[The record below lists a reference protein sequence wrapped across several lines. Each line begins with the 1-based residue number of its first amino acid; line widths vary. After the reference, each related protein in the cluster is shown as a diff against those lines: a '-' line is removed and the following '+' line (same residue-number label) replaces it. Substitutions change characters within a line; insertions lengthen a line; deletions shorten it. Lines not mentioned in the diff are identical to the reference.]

1 MEIKGIQKVTLL
13 DYPGKVACT
22 VFTGGCNFRC
32 PFCQN
37 SDLVISPALTP
48 TIAGEEI
55 FGFLRKRRGLLD
67 AICISGGEP
76 LLQPDI
82 AEFIMRCREMGYLV
96 KLDTNGSFP
105 DLLQRLIDAKL
116 LNYIAMD
123 IKTAPERYSV
133 LTGVRN
139 IDIGPVLASVD
150 IIRNSGVE
158 HEFRTPISSAS
169 VSGLKAKNVISF
181 NCLSIPVHS
190 SAPDFPLQAKGK
202 CANTFQS
209 FKNIF
214 QPQNCAEY
222 KRRLLFF
229 SGYSMHQF
237 VLTCLQLR
245 DILYAEFMILRIN
258 IGGY

>member
-82 AEFIMRCREMGYLV
+82 AEFILRCREMGYLV

-150 IIRNSGVE
+150 IIRNSRMLSMSFGQQLSTS
-158 HEFRTPISSAS
+158 FIPPPISSAI
-169 VSGLKAKNVISF
+169 GQWLKGEERYF
-181 NCLSIPVHS
+181 PQLLSIRCTHRHR
-190 SAPDFPLQAKGK
+190 AFP
-202 CANTFQS
+202 C
-209 FKNIF
+209 
-214 QPQNCAEY
+214 
-222 KRRLLFF
+222 KRRENARIPFNRSKIYSNRKAARNINAGCF
-229 SGYSMHQF
+229 SSP
-237 VLTCLQLR
+237 
-245 DILYAEFMILRIN
+245 DIRCINLY
-258 IGGY
+258 

>member
-13 DYPGKVACT
+13 DYPGRVACT

-150 IIRNSGVE
+150 IIRNSGVKGE
-158 HEFRTPISSAS
+158 ERYFLQLF
-169 VSGLKAKNVISF
+169 VDSGALIGTGLSPANEGKMREY
-181 NCLSIPVHS
+181 LSIVQKYIPT
-190 SAPDFPLQAKGK
+190 AK
-202 CANTFQS
+202 
-209 FKNIF
+209 
-214 QPQNCAEY
+214 
-222 KRRLLFF
+222 
-229 SGYSMHQF
+229 
-237 VLTCLQLR
+237 LR
-245 DILYAEFMILRIN
+245 GI
-258 IGGY
+258 

>member
-158 HEFRTPISSAS
+158 HEFRTTVVNELQGEERYFLQLFVDSGALIGTGLSPAS
-169 VSGLKAKNVISF
+169 EGKMREY
-181 NCLSIPVHS
+181 LSIVQKYIPT
-190 SAPDFPLQAKGK
+190 AK
-202 CANTFQS
+202 
-209 FKNIF
+209 
-214 QPQNCAEY
+214 
-222 KRRLLFF
+222 
-229 SGYSMHQF
+229 
-237 VLTCLQLR
+237 LR
-245 DILYAEFMILRIN
+245 GI
-258 IGGY
+258 

>member
-82 AEFIMRCREMGYLV
+82 TEFIMRCREMGYLV

-158 HEFRTPISSAS
+158 HEFRTTVVNELHSPADFERIGQWLKGEERYFLQLFVDSGALIGTGFSPAS
-169 VSGLKAKNVISF
+169 EGKMREY
-181 NCLSIPVHS
+181 LSIVQKYIPT
-190 SAPDFPLQAKGK
+190 AK
-202 CANTFQS
+202 
-209 FKNIF
+209 
-214 QPQNCAEY
+214 
-222 KRRLLFF
+222 
-229 SGYSMHQF
+229 
-237 VLTCLQLR
+237 LR
-245 DILYAEFMILRIN
+245 GI
-258 IGGY
+258 

>member
-1 MEIKGIQKVTLL
+1 MSSAI
-13 DYPGKVACT
+13 T
-22 VFTGGCNFRC
+22 VSALNKEFYLWKLKEYKRSLCSITRARLRALFSRAGAIFAAR
-32 PFCQN
+32 
-37 SDLVISPALTP
+37 SAKIRILVISPALTP

-158 HEFRTPISSAS
+158 HEFRTTVVNELHSPADFERIGQWLKGEERYFLQLFVDSGALIGTGLSPAS
-169 VSGLKAKNVISF
+169 EGKMREY
-181 NCLSIPVHS
+181 LSIVQKYIPT
-190 SAPDFPLQAKGK
+190 AK
-202 CANTFQS
+202 
-209 FKNIF
+209 
-214 QPQNCAEY
+214 
-222 KRRLLFF
+222 
-229 SGYSMHQF
+229 
-237 VLTCLQLR
+237 LR
-245 DILYAEFMILRIN
+245 GI
-258 IGGY
+258 